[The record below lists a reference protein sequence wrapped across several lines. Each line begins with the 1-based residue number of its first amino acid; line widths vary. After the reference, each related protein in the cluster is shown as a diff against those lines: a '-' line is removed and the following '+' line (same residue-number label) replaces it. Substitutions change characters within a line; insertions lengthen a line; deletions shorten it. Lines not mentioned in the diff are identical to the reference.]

1 MAEAGGSEGQCH
13 SQLHSEFKVILG
25 YGRTYLKKKKEEEE
39 EDRKAEEWREEINM
53 NMTNVALK
61 GLNELPGTLSKT
73 SYSDSNNYVLKEK

>member
-1 MAEAGGSEGQCH
+1 MGE
-13 SQLHSEFKVILG
+13 LI
-25 YGRTYLKKKKEEEE
+25 LKKKKEEEE